1 MADKKIIQILTDK
14 KLKVTPQRLAIL
26 EVLLD
31 LDSHPTAEEIISYL
45 RISYPAISLA
55 TVYKCLDM
63 FVRKG
68 IVKKVNS
75 SSDQM
80 RYDTVGEDHH
90 HIYCSDTG
98 EIRDFHDSK
107 LTSMIKKYFSKN
119 PIPGFNIEDLRLQ
132 ISGKYAESRK
142 IEKVNEDTEKK

>member
-1 MADKKIIQILTDK
+1 MADKKIIQILTDNQ
-14 KLKVTPQRLAIL
+14 LKVTPQRIAVL
-26 EVLLD
+26 EVLAD

-55 TVYKCLDM
+55 TVYKCLDL

-68 IVKKVNS
+68 IVRKVKT

-80 RYDTVGEDHH
+80 RYDTVDTDHH

-98 EIRDFHDSK
+98 EIRDFHDTELSSLLK
-107 LTSMIKKYFSKN
+107 RYFFRK
-119 PIPGFNIEDLRLQ
+119 PIPGFKIEDLRIQ
-132 ISGKYAESRK
+132 ISGKYTGSH
-142 IEKVNEDTEKK
+142 NTEM